1 LAHRKTADC
10 FKTNGHYRPSTKASE
25 EDNTMINFQALAKMP
40 EAEISKMVK
49 SELVAAILRDR
60 HMFDYYKK
68 KVEELQEQIAQNTS
82 NERAACVVLA
92 AFIGLEIPKDGYS
105 NQIDTRQLNILE
117 LVGLVTAKCAS
128 Y

>member
-1 LAHRKTADC
+1 
-10 FKTNGHYRPSTKASE
+10 
-25 EDNTMINFQALAKMP
+25 MINFQALAKMP
-40 EAEISKMVK
+40 ETEINKMTK
-49 SELVAAILRDR
+49 AELVAAILRDR

-68 KVEELQEQIAQNTS
+68 KAEELQEQIAQNTA

-105 NQIDTRQLNILE
+105 NQLDTRQLNILE

-128 Y
+128 VRL

>member
-1 LAHRKTADC
+1 
-10 FKTNGHYRPSTKASE
+10 
-25 EDNTMINFQALAKMP
+25 MINFQALAKMP

-60 HMFDYYKK
+60 HMFEYYVNRCDKF
-68 KVEELQEQIAQNTS
+68 QEQIAQNTA

-117 LVGLVTAKCAS
+117 LVGLVTAKCVS
-128 Y
+128 VRL

>member
-1 LAHRKTADC
+1 
-10 FKTNGHYRPSTKASE
+10 
-25 EDNTMINFQALAKMP
+25 MINFQALAKMP
-40 EAEISKMVK
+40 EAEINKMTK
-49 SELVAAILRDR
+49 AELVAAVLRDR

-68 KVEELQEQIAQNTS
+68 KAEELQEQIAQNTA

-92 AFIGLEIPKDGYS
+92 AFIGLDIPKDGYS

-128 Y
+128 VRL